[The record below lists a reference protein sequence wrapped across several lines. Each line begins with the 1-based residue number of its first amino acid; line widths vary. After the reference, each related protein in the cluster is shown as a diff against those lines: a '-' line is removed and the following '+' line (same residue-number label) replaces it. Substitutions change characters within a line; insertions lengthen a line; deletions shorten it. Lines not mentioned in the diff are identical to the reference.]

1 MPIAKGVE
9 PQLLFP
15 GLAGFYKHAR
25 EYSWVVIRVTIGG
38 VLLTHGIGKLMGAQ
52 TIQAFA
58 AGSMARRGIEPALA
72 FAYAAWFLE
81 TVGAVAL
88 ILGLFTRFFA
98 AAIAIEFAFI
108 AFVASWPNGWGWSRP
123 GGGWEYGFLFGL
135 IVFAIALRGG
145 GPWSLDRAI
154 GKEL

>member
-1 MPIAKGVE
+1 MATAKGKE
-9 PQLLFP
+9 PELLIP
-15 GLAGFYKHAR
+15 ALAGFYDHAR
-25 EYSWVVIRVTIGG
+25 DWAWVVVRVTMGG
-38 VLLTHGIGKLMGAQ
+38 ILLTHGIGKLMGTQ
-52 TIQAFA
+52 TVAAFA

-81 TVGAVAL
+81 TVGATCL

-123 GGGWEYGFLFGL
+123 GGGWEFGFLFGL
-135 IVFAIALRGG
+135 IVFAISLRGG
-145 GPWSLDRAI
+145 GPFSLDRVI